1 MGRPGGQGRVQPTS
15 WVSQHLRHGEC
26 CIWGG
31 NWLQEVTLC
40 PTLLVMPAP
49 NLVFRK
55 VSSNPTTAASGWRVP
70 LAVEQMGEPRHG
82 GGLCL
87 NPDIYCKP
95 NKPDSQARS

>member
-1 MGRPGGQGRVQPTS
+1 M
-15 WVSQHLRHGEC
+15 
-26 CIWGG
+26 
-31 NWLQEVTLC
+31 C

-55 VSSNPTTAASGWRVP
+55 VSSNPTTAPSGWRVP
-70 LAVEQMGEPRHG
+70 LAVEQMGEPRHR

-95 NKPDSQARS
+95 NKLDSQARSREDLGPGSERPCVLYDSNTA